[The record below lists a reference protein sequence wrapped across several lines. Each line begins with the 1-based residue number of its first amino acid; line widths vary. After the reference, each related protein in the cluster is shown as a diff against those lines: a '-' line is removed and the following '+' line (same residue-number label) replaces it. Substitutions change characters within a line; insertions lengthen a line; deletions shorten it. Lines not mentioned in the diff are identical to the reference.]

1 MFTDLVC
8 EYVQRWVEPVDKF
21 RASIMAAVVE
31 TATSFIDA
39 STAHAPRLAAH
50 LKNLAVQ
57 ELNQAN
63 NEATSR
69 LDKLLQIERS
79 PSTENH
85 YLFDT
90 LNKIRNDRITSQINS
105 MPPSDGHPGFVKKD
119 DVIAMLKS
127 SIGNDS
133 NESQEVD
140 DVIDM
145 LSAYWKVA
153 AKRIIDGVGMT
164 ITDAFFSTERMER
177 LEQRLSSDVMATE
190 DSDLLQLFKQDAA
203 REQRRAVLTSIV
215 ERMRRAK
222 ARIDS
227 DVCMRSWS
235 YAFGG
240 GGGGGS
246 GKGGARGGGEGKAVE
261 AEEEEEEEG
270 EEEEEEEEEEQEE
283 TPKRRKLGNE
293 AGVES
298 TSSSNG
304 FSTYGAQPSGGFPFG
319 AKVPG
324 SVRRKAPAKATG
336 AFTFGSSGGKS
347 RR

>member
-8 EYVQRWVEPVDKF
+8 EYVQRWVEPVSKF

-63 NEATSR
+63 NEAVSR

-90 LNKIRNDRITSQINS
+90 LNKIRNDRITRQINS
-105 MPPSDGHPGFVKKD
+105 MPSSDGHLGFVKKD

-177 LEQRLSSDVMATE
+177 LEQRLSSDVLATE

-215 ERMRRAK
+215 ERMRGAK

-240 GGGGGS
+240 GGGGS
-246 GKGGARGGGEGKAVE
+246 GNGGARGGGEGKAVE
-261 AEEEEEEEG
+261 AEEEEEEE
-270 EEEEEEEEEEQEE
+270 EQEQEE

-298 TSSSNG
+298 TSSGNG
-304 FSTYGAQPSGGFPFG
+304 FSGAKPIGGFSFG
-319 AKVPG
+319 AG
-324 SVRRKAPAKATG
+324 RRKVPAKATG
-336 AFTFGSSGGKS
+336 AFTLGSSGGES